1 MRKEKRINC
10 NKMTRPARAWKARVI
25 GPYVNILTLR
35 LPCLQP
41 SLCMYFSS
49 LPYVFARSSPSQA
62 FSSMLFHPSP
72 SPSTRPFDE
81 HPWLCPAFIKTRR

>member
-1 MRKEKRINC
+1 MRREERINC

-25 GPYVNILTLR
+25 GPYVNILTLQ

-41 SLCMYFSS
+41 SLRIYFSS

-72 SPSTRPFDE
+72 SPSTR
-81 HPWLCPAFIKTRR
+81 L